1 MHAILSGKKVFQIG
15 SSVNKLN
22 KMRIQ
27 YYKVLF
33 VLLVAIG
40 LPSFATE
47 KSEINPFLT
56 DLNVPIEYGK
66 LKAEDVEAYAKYVT
80 NNAIEVIAA
89 IRNQKTETFDNL
101 FATVEELNT
110 KISVAYSNC
119 HMMYW
124 VSPD

>member
-1 MHAILSGKKVFQIG
+1 MI
-15 SSVNKLN
+15 
-22 KMRIQ
+22 IQ
-27 YYKVLF
+27 YYKALF

-101 FATVEELNT
+101 FATV
-110 KISVAYSNC
+110 
-119 HMMYW
+119 
-124 VSPD
+124 